1 MGVGLTTAALFLD
14 RDGVLNEN
22 RDDYVK
28 SWDEFRWLPRSLD
41 ALVELS
47 RLQVPI
53 FIVTNQS
60 MIGRGRATAST
71 LECIHHRMLSEIV
84 ERGGRVDAVLF
95 CPHAPDL
102 GCECRKPRPGMI
114 FQVAQEKDISLS
126 RSVLIG
132 DAVTDFQLATAAGV
146 RYIHVSS
153 GLGRRDLLAIRSI
166 DPNVHVVPELA
177 DAVPLCTAILR
188 PETESA
194 TRPGGAQATTAPE
207 VSHVPRSASGQARGD
222 AHR

>member
-1 MGVGLTTAALFLD
+1 MEAGLTTAALFLD

-41 ALVELS
+41 ALAELS

-71 LECIHHRMLSEIV
+71 LECIHQRMLEQIV
-84 ERGGRVDAVLF
+84 ERGGRIDAILF
-95 CPHAPDL
+95 CPHVPDL

-114 FQVAQEKDISLS
+114 FQVAREQEISLP

-132 DAVTDFQLATAAGV
+132 DALTDFQLATAAGV
-146 RYIHVSS
+146 QYIHISS
-153 GLGRRDLLAIRSI
+153 GLGHRDLPAIRSANP
-166 DPNVHVVPELA
+166 DVQVVADLA
-177 DAVPLCTAILR
+177 DAVPFCSAILR
-188 PETESA
+188 PETASA
-194 TRPGGAQATTAPE
+194 TRPNGAQASTSPDL
-207 VSHVPRSASGQARGD
+207 SPVPRSASGQARGD

>member
-1 MGVGLTTAALFLD
+1 LTTPALFLD

-28 SWDEFRWLPRSLD
+28 SWGEFRWLPRSLD
-41 ALVELS
+41 ALAALS

-60 MIGRGRATAST
+60 MIGRGRTSASA
-71 LECIHHRMLSEIV
+71 LEDIHQRMLDQIL
-84 ERGGRVDAVLF
+84 ERGGRVDAILC

-114 FQVAQEKDISLS
+114 FQVAQEKGISLP

-153 GLGRRDLLAIRSI
+153 GLGRRDLQAIRSI
-166 DPNVHVVPELA
+166 DPDVHVVPDLA

-188 PETESA
+188 PETEPA
-194 TRPGGAQATTAPE
+194 TRPNGAQASTSPD
-207 VSHVPRSASGQARGD
+207 VSPGPRSGSGQVRGD